1 MEIAQT
7 SQNLETRLT
16 NLKNQITKD
25 IYKNITRGLFVKDKI
40 LFSFLIA
47 SSINRD
53 AKVISDD
60 MWFTFVRGPGPSD
73 KNDK

>member
-1 MEIAQT
+1 M
-7 SQNLETRLT
+7 
-16 NLKNQITKD
+16 KD

-53 AKVISDD
+53 AKVISDE
-60 MWFTFVRGPGPSD
+60 MWLTFVRGPGPSD
-73 KNDK
+73 KNDKEKPTPNPNKSIFS